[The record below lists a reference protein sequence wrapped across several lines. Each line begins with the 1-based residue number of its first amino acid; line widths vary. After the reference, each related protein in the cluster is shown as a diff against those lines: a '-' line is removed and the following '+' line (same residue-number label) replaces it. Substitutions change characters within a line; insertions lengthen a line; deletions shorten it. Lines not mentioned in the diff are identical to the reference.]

1 MRDDRIVLE
10 QSVWNAGEKSPDPL
24 IGKVSRGNKIV
35 KYQTI
40 LYAKQGAVA
49 KVITNRPRYKNAQ
62 SRLMIEEM
70 DHAFTAANADD
81 EVRVII
87 LGAMGDTFSS
97 GHDIGTPEEKEDM
110 QRRPFPKGVRGEYA
124 LSRHLFLDTTLRW
137 RDLDKPTI
145 AQVQGMCI
153 FGGWMFAA
161 AMDLIVAADNAKF
174 LPALMQYYSI
184 PWDIPIRKAKEAIFR
199 SRFIGAD
206 EAERLG
212 FVNLVVPV
220 DRLEEETMALANE
233 IAANDPFTLR
243 MAKWAANAAQDAM
256 GFSNSIRN
264 AHSHYMVQG
273 LDSFTKD
280 KLEGKG
286 FPKVMPGVARAL
298 KTRKE

>member
-1 MRDDRIVLE
+1 MRDDRIASE
-10 QSVWNAGEKSPDPL
+10 QSLWNAKRNLPIQFLD
-24 IGKVSRGNKIV
+24 VSDGNRIV

-40 LYAKQGAVA
+40 LYEKQGAVA

-70 DHAFTAANADD
+70 DHAFAAANADD

-87 LGAMGDTFSS
+87 LGATGDTFSS

-110 QRRPFPKGVRGEYA
+110 RRRPFPKGVHGEYA

-199 SRFIGAD
+199 SRFIGAE

-212 FVNLVVPV
+212 FVNLVVPI
-220 DRLEEETMALANE
+220 DRLEEETMALADE

>member
-1 MRDDRIVLE
+1 M
-10 QSVWNAGEKSPDPL
+10 N
-24 IGKVSRGNKIV
+24 
-35 KYQTI
+35 YQTI
-40 LYAKQGAVA
+40 IYEKHGAVG

-70 DHAFTAANADD
+70 DDAFAVAEADED
-81 EVRVII
+81 VRVII
-87 LGAMGDTFSS
+87 LGAAGDTFSS

-110 QRRPFPKGVRGEYA
+110 RRRPFPKGVRGEYA
-124 LSRHLFLDTTLRW
+124 LSRHLFLDATLRW

-161 AMDLIVAADNAKF
+161 AMDLIVASDDAKF
-174 LPALMQYYSI
+174 LPALMQYFSI

-199 SRFIGAD
+199 SRFIDAK

-212 FVNLVVPV
+212 FVNLVVSRE
-220 DRLEEETMALANE
+220 RLDEETMALANE
-233 IAANDPFTLR
+233 IADNDPFTLR
-243 MAKWAANAAQDAM
+243 MAKWATNSAQDAM

-264 AHSHYMVQG
+264 AHSHYMVHG

-280 KLEGKG
+280 KLDGKG
-286 FPKVMPGVARAL
+286 FPKVMRGVAHAL
-298 KTRKE
+298 KTQKK

>member
-1 MRDDRIVLE
+1 
-10 QSVWNAGEKSPDPL
+10 
-24 IGKVSRGNKIV
+24 VSHGNKIV
-35 KYQTI
+35 KYQAI
-40 LYAKQGAVA
+40 LYEKQGAVA

-70 DHAFTAANADD
+70 DHAFATANADD

-87 LGAMGDTFSS
+87 LGAMGETFSS
-97 GHDIGTPEEKEDM
+97 GHDIGTPEEREDM
-110 QRRPFPKGVRGEYA
+110 RRRPFPKGVRGEYA

-199 SRFIGAD
+199 SRFIGAE

-212 FVNLVVPV
+212 FVNLVVPI
-220 DRLEEETMALANE
+220 DRLEQETMALANE

-243 MAKWAANAAQDAM
+243 MAKWAANTAQDAM

-298 KTRKE
+298 KTRKQ